1 MTRPHTTGIWMTADS
16 AAILRWSAELTV
28 RHRIESTVARRHRS
42 TGRSPTEER
51 QGDEGHRYEH
61 MRTFFDQVAQAL
73 PVEDDLLL
81 VGDGEV
87 VEHFGDRVRTDDHNH
102 GRERRIQVGKSAP
115 ITERQL
121 LARIRTFAGSPAK
134 RYLPR

>member
-1 MTRPHTTGIWMTADS
+1 MTADS
-16 AAILRWSAELTV
+16 ATLLRWSAELTV

-51 QGDEGHRYEH
+51 QGDEGHRDEH
-61 MRTFFDQVAQAL
+61 MRTFFDQVARAL

-87 VEHFGDRVRTDDHNH
+87 VEHFADRVRTDDHDH
-102 GRERRIQVGKSAP
+102 GRERRIQIDKSGAT
-115 ITERQL
+115 TERQL
-121 LARIRTFAGSPAK
+121 LARIRTFAESPAR

>member
-1 MTRPHTTGIWMTADS
+1 MTSPHTTGIWMTADS
-16 AAILRWSAELTV
+16 ATIVRWSAELTV

-51 QGDEGHRYEH
+51 QGDEGHRDEH
-61 MRTFFDQVAQAL
+61 MRTFFDQVARAL

-87 VEHFGDRVRTDDHNH
+87 VEHFADRVRTDDHNH
-102 GRERRIQVGKSAP
+102 GRERRIQVAKSGA